1 MVPHPKCYE
10 SCCANVFLKPTSQKM
25 LTLVE
30 RKMIY
35 KGANKKQ
42 NKTNGFA
49 TDRLHYVNK

>member
-1 MVPHPKCYE
+1 
-10 SCCANVFLKPTSQKM
+10 M

-49 TDRLHYVNK
+49 TDRLHYVNKQRNKDIISWKLTSTSQK